1 MVFTPTATFQSG
13 ILTLSLCC
21 TTHSAPPTYCSMP
34 VLSWY
39 RKTFERLYFTL
50 LLSSSKDSRMYN
62 YPQQFSLSPS
72 NSAKLGLVPVIGLEP
87 IRITSS
93 VPRTDVSTIP
103 PHWHKIVDF
112 LPSQRDNPHNT
123 RTFSLGGSADCYNS
137 ITTPYH
143 FVVVPGNAISCYC
156 EQLSIPTSLA
166 KTAAIQRTNY
176 LNVQHILIAHPCS
189 GCLAFQLLLP
199 NL

>member
-34 VLSWY
+34 VLFWY

-50 LLSSSKDSRMYN
+50 LLSSSKGSRMHN
-62 YPQQFSLSPS
+62 YPKQFSLSPL

-87 IRITSS
+87 IRIASS

-112 LPSQRDNPHNT
+112 YPLSAITHITRVPSPWA
-123 RTFSLGGSADCYNS
+123 GVP
-137 ITTPYH
+137 IVTTPWW
-143 FVVVPGNAISCYC
+143 
-156 EQLSIPTSLA
+156 L
-166 KTAAIQRTNY
+166 
-176 LNVQHILIAHPCS
+176 LIT
-189 GCLAFQLLLP
+189 LL
-199 NL
+199 